1 MRGGPA
7 GTAGGEGV
15 TEGAGAR
22 AGAGSGP
29 GLESGTGKAGAGA
42 DKAGAN
48 KPQGLWLEAWHDRV
62 AGIQALPG
70 CLKTVDIHGDGDE
83 RLVVA
88 DDRQQKLRVWRGTKM
103 VSETPLVSPATCVE
117 LFYTDEA
124 TPRIPS
130 LAVACGDS
138 LYIYRNL
145 RPYYKFTC
153 PPGNADYRE
162 VDVWEQAAKGQLDG
176 PGLQREIVRIRD
188 SGVALTSRSLDML
201 LLESAEAMEDFILA
215 TRSQKLARAN
225 PITCM
230 TTIRK
235 DKVTPKGPCQLIVC
249 TELGFVYI
257 MDPTGT
263 AIHQTITMPSPP
275 AMARTVGLLNVDY
288 RITVASRD
296 GKIYNIKDREVLG
309 LPIELE
315 SEVVGMIRASKNIIL
330 GCRNCTVH
338 CYHVKGRKHWSVY
351 LPAHILAMEHL
362 ESLSYATSQSTCF
375 VAALANSE
383 LRVYSEKHLVSVT
396 KLDEPVLCLH
406 WGKFGR
412 EDNTLISILKS
423 GTLDVKILPRTA
435 NVEPS
440 GGAATGPPEEQDV
453 PLNVP
458 KKTKLYI
465 EQTQRERK
473 QAVEMHM
480 IFQRELCKMKLKTA
494 RAFMQTITSTV
505 GNSSYAP
512 GATLQVNALIQGLGP
527 LFKIKCTVQNTGSKA
542 IEGCFA
548 VLRYSRFVYQVG
560 DPRIPLPILAPGLVY
575 NFDAVV
581 HAIEPSGPADPV
593 RLLIC
598 SRKSTMPL
606 LTALVK
612 MPQSEPDV
620 DEIGQ

>member
-1 MRGGPA
+1 
-7 GTAGGEGV
+7 
-15 TEGAGAR
+15 
-22 AGAGSGP
+22 
-29 GLESGTGKAGAGA
+29 
-42 DKAGAN
+42 
-48 KPQGLWLEAWHDRV
+48 
-62 AGIQALPG
+62 
-70 CLKTVDIHGDGDE
+70 VDVHGDGDE
-83 RLVVA
+83 RLVAA
-88 DDRQQKLRVWRGTKM
+88 DDKLQKLRVWRGTKL
-103 VSETPLVSPATCVE
+103 VSETPLVAPATCVE

-162 VDVWEQAAKGQLDG
+162 VDLWDQAAKDQLDG

-188 SGVALTSRSLDML
+188 SGVALTSRSLDLL
-201 LLESAEAMEDFILA
+201 LLESVQAMEEFILA
-215 TRSQKLARAN
+215 TRGQKLSRAN

-230 TTIRK
+230 TTVRK
-235 DKVTPKGPCQLIVC
+235 DKATPKGPCQLIVC
-249 TELGFVYI
+249 TELGYVYI

-362 ESLSYATSQSTCF
+362 ESLSYATSQSTCY
-375 VAALANSE
+375 VVALANSE
-383 LRVYSEKHLVSVT
+383 LHVYNEKHLVSVT
-396 KLDEPVLCLH
+396 SLDEPVLCVH

-423 GTLDVKILPRTA
+423 GALDVKILPRTA
-435 NVEPS
+435 NMEPV
-440 GGAATGPPEEQDV
+440 GVAKGPPAEQDV

-480 IFQRELCKMKLKTA
+480 IFQRELCKMKLKAA
-494 RAFMQTITSTV
+494 RAYMETITSTE
-505 GNSSYAP
+505 GNVSYAP

-527 LFKIKCTVQNTGSKA
+527 LFKLKCTVQNTGAKT
-542 IEGCFA
+542 IEGSFA
-548 VLRYSRFVYQVG
+548 VMRYNRFVYHVG
-560 DPRIPLPILAPGLVY
+560 DPKIPLPMLPRGLVY
-575 NFDAVV
+575 SFEVV
-581 HAIEPSGPADPV
+581 VRAIEPSAPADPI
-593 RLLIC
+593 RLCIC
-598 SRKSTMPL
+598 NRKSALPL
-606 LTALVK
+606 LTAIVK

-620 DEIGQ
+620 DELAE